1 MFRGRSA
8 VTNFVQGIGF
18 EYGSH
23 LPFAADLP
31 LTFVDD
37 NDPSLSNNTSSE
49 SLTKKRRSLNNS
61 KKKDDCSTSG
71 SKGENMNVKTKSS
84 PGKSNVGCS
93 GVFSRSED
101 GLLMVDNKQNGFISP
116 DVIGAEKPNS
126 EVCLKADELPKQDDG
141 TATTCRQQQ
150 QQQMAHGTGEVSS
163 SNGSERSRSPRANDC
178 LLSLSN
184 FAASEEEEKSQLELV
199 PAASSGANPN
209 LTLSGILQK
218 KNLQMIPKVA
228 TDIGFTVTP
237 PDGRSGTEQGTTRI
251 DRINVKEEEVSSP
264 RADDEFF
271 VELVG
276 SASSQGDQL
285 QEKTRENVTEKV
297 CEKTAPSPSTG
308 DQELNE
314 QELAILSELGNG
326 DRDFRLTGVRKSQSG
341 RFEASVY
348 DRTRRK
354 KVYVGMYS
362 SMLEAAR
369 ARDQKAI
376 ELGAVSTL
384 NFPETKKLP
393 V

>member
-84 PGKSNVGCS
+84 PGKSNVGSS
-93 GVFSRSED
+93 GSFSRSKED
-101 GLLMVDNKQNGFISP
+101 GVQMVDNKQNGFISP
-116 DVIGAEKPNS
+116 DVISAEKPNS

-141 TATTCRQQQ
+141 TATTCTEQ

-163 SNGSERSRSPRANDC
+163 SNGSERSRSPRATDC
-178 LLSLSN
+178 LLSSSN
-184 FAASEEEEKSQLELV
+184 FAASEEEEKAQLELV
-199 PAASSGANPN
+199 PAASSGANPT

-218 KNLQMIPKVA
+218 KNLKMIPKV
-228 TDIGFTVTP
+228 TSDIGFTVTP
-237 PDGRSGTEQGTTRI
+237 PDGRSGSEQGTTGI

-276 SASSQGDQL
+276 SVSSQGDQL
-285 QEKTRENVTEKV
+285 QEKTQENVTEKV
-297 CEKTAPSPSTG
+297 CEKNAPSPSTG
-308 DQELNE
+308 DQELND
-314 QELAILSELGNG
+314 QELAILSELGNS

-384 NFPETKKLP
+384 NFPETNKLP